1 MAMSGAGLSTA
12 LTTSLLP
19 LPFSLQGG
27 TSSGGSR
34 GSDGANRSLSCLLPP
49 SYVALQASSS
59 LRPCFFMGNMSVTLL
74 YQSTGWVKCLEH
86 NGSVINSGP
95 HPFLLNPERLS
106 SNPHLATYE

>member
-1 MAMSGAGLSTA
+1 
-12 LTTSLLP
+12 
-19 LPFSLQGG
+19 
-27 TSSGGSR
+27 
-34 GSDGANRSLSCLLPP
+34 
-49 SYVALQASSS
+49 
-59 LRPCFFMGNMSVTLL
+59 MGNMSVTLL